1 MRALKLNLNGKEF
14 SSELSKLTRADIYG
28 DSKTRVL
35 GPDDEVLSKAGVSE
49 NGRDYLTRGD
59 FKYAL
64 AIGDEFT
71 LKPTQVVN
79 ALDGK
84 PVEQIPSSF
93 AVAPKF
99 EPASADEV
107 ARLEADV
114 VYRLE
119 GVQVGAGSRFI
130 GTFNYRAGYE
140 KKDAVIIGKSEGAF
154 LLVGTLKKASFVGM
168 DVDSQLIA
176 AEETA
181 EEVSGDGDFG
191 SLYT

>member
-1 MRALKLNLNGKEF
+1 MGALKLNLNGKEF

-107 ARLEADV
+107 AQLEVDV

-119 GVQVGAGSRFI
+119 GVQVEAGSRFI

>member
-1 MRALKLNLNGKEF
+1 MGALKLNLNGKEF

-59 FKYAL
+59 FKYTL

-79 ALDGK
+79 ALNGK

-107 ARLEADV
+107 AQLEADV

-119 GVQVGAGSRFI
+119 GVQVEAGSRFI

>member
-1 MRALKLNLNGKEF
+1 MGALKLNLNGKEF

-181 EEVSGDGDFG
+181 EEESGDGDFD

>member
-1 MRALKLNLNGKEF
+1 MGALKLNLNGKEF

-99 EPASADEV
+99 ELASADEV
-107 ARLEADV
+107 AQLEVDV

-119 GVQVGAGSRFI
+119 GVQVEAGSRFI

>member
-1 MRALKLNLNGKEF
+1 MGALKLNLNGKEF

-79 ALDGK
+79 ALNGK

-99 EPASADEV
+99 ELASADEV
-107 ARLEADV
+107 AQLEVDV

-119 GVQVGAGSRFI
+119 GVQVEAGSRFI

>member
-1 MRALKLNLNGKEF
+1 MAALKLNLNGKEF
-14 SSELSKLTRADIYG
+14 SSELSKLTRVDIYG

-35 GPDDEVLSKAGVSE
+35 GPGDEVLTKAGVSE
-49 NGRDYLTRGD
+49 NGRDYITRSD
-59 FKYAL
+59 LKYAL
-64 AIGDEFT
+64 AVGDEFT

-84 PVEQIPSSF
+84 PVEQVPSSF

-107 ARLEADV
+107 AQLQVGA

-119 GVQVGAGSRFI
+119 GEQIEAGSRFI

-140 KKDAVIIGKSEGAF
+140 KKDAVIIGKTDGAF

-176 AEETA
+176 AEET
-181 EEVSGDGDFG
+181 EEENGDGDFG
-191 SLYT
+191 SL

>member
-1 MRALKLNLNGKEF
+1 MGALKLNLNGKEF

-107 ARLEADV
+107 AQLEADV

-119 GVQVGAGSRFI
+119 GVQVEAGSRFI

>member
-1 MRALKLNLNGKEF
+1 MGALKLNLNGKEF

-79 ALDGK
+79 ALNGK

-99 EPASADEV
+99 ELASADEV
-107 ARLEADV
+107 AQLEVDV

-119 GVQVGAGSRFI
+119 GVQVEAGSRFI

-181 EEVSGDGDFG
+181 EEESGDGDFD
-191 SLYT
+191 SL

>member
-1 MRALKLNLNGKEF
+1 MAALRLNLNGKEI

-35 GPDDEVLSKAGVSE
+35 GPNDEVLTKAGVSE

-59 FKYAL
+59 FKHAL
-64 AIGDEFT
+64 AIGEEFT

-79 ALDGK
+79 ALDGR
-84 PVEQIPSSF
+84 PVEQVPSSF

-107 ARLEADV
+107 AQLEVDV
-114 VYRLE
+114 VYRLNDAQLE
-119 GVQVGAGSRFI
+119 AGSRFI

-140 KKDAVIIGKSEGAF
+140 KKDAVIIGKAEGAF
-154 LLVGTLKKASFVGM
+154 LLVGTLKNASFVGM

-176 AEETA
+176 AEPA
-181 EEVSGDGDFG
+181 EEETGDGDFG
-191 SLYT
+191 SL

>member
-1 MRALKLNLNGKEF
+1 MGALKLNLNGKEF